1 MLSIINPN
9 KKSLYYNMEETY
21 IQKYYKDNKDLYN
34 DYKKAY
40 YQDNK
45 EKILEYQNNYN
56 KTVRKNKGKL
66 AAKRE
71 TVKKNLKKNAKK
83 VEEFRNLLLNNKNT

>member
-1 MLSIINPN
+1 
-9 KKSLYYNMEETY
+9 MEETY
-21 IQKYYKDNKDLYN
+21 MQKYYKDNKDLYK
-34 DYKKAY
+34 DYNKKR

-56 KTVRKNKGKL
+56 EKVRKNKGKL

>member
-1 MLSIINPN
+1 
-9 KKSLYYNMEETY
+9 MEQTY
-21 IQKYYKDNKDLYN
+21 HQKYYQNKKEEL
-34 DYKKAY
+34 KQY

-45 EKILEYQNNYN
+45 DVKLEYQNNYN
-56 KTVRKNKGKL
+56 KIVRNRKIGRL

-71 TVKKNLKKNAKK
+71 LVKKNLKKNEKK

>member
-1 MLSIINPN
+1 
-9 KKSLYYNMEETY
+9 MEQTY
-21 IQKYYKDNKDLYN
+21 MQKYYGENKEFFKDYNK
-34 DYKKAY
+34 KR

-45 EKILEYQNNYN
+45 EKILEYQNKYN
-56 KTVRKNKGKL
+56 EMIRKKIGRL

-71 TVKKNLKKNAKK
+71 SVKKNLKKNAKK

>member
-1 MLSIINPN
+1 
-9 KKSLYYNMEETY
+9 MEQTY
-21 IQKYYKDNKDLYN
+21 MQKYYGENKEFLKDYNK
-34 DYKKAY
+34 KR

-56 KTVRKNKGKL
+56 ETVRKNKGKL

-71 TVKKNLKKNAKK
+71 TK